1 MSRVNAERD
10 VLVGKNKPNKQ
21 TKTAALK
28 AKGYRKSLN
37 LATNHQDGNTT

>member
-1 MSRVNAERD
+1 MQREMCLWGRINQT
-10 VLVGKNKPNKQ
+10 NKQ

>member
-1 MSRVNAERD
+1 MQREVCLWGRINQT
-10 VLVGKNKPNKQ
+10 NKQ

-28 AKGYRKSLN
+28 AKGKSLN